1 MSDGLPEGWA
11 IDKDGEPTT
20 NACAALAGSMLP
32 AGGIKGTMLALAVE
46 LLVGALSGAA
56 FGFESDS
63 FFSEAGRPTRIGQAF
78 LAINPAAL
86 AGNEIYFERV
96 ETLIAAISEEPEVR
110 LPGARRLRNRQQAQ
124 REGVRIPAE
133 LMANIRRLAGE
144 ATLSGSPGSL
154 PLAR

>member
-1 MSDGLPEGWA
+1 
-11 IDKDGEPTT
+11 
-20 NACAALAGSMLP
+20 
-32 AGGIKGTMLALAVE
+32 
-46 LLVGALSGAA
+46 
-56 FGFESDS
+56 
-63 FFSEAGRPTRIGQAF
+63 
-78 LAINPAAL
+78 
-86 AGNEIYFERV
+86 
-96 ETLIAAISEEPEVR
+96 VR